1 MGRDTIGKDTVVIEL
16 KTVILPR
23 HCANLA
29 CPNKPDEGRF
39 VLLETEEAIVGGHRP
54 IRLWM
59 CSPCAHVLS
68 NPDDPPPF

>member
-1 MGRDTIGKDTVVIEL
+1 VIEL

-23 HCANLA
+23 HCANLT

-59 CSPCAHVLS
+59 CSPCAHVMS